1 MEIAKSRNNFIELGK
16 YMVPIWGDIELDK
29 ISKEI
34 SNSRLERIAAD
45 VGLCAFKYLSS
56 AGILWGLY
64 HIANDLYAWK
74 NGADI
79 LKGF

>member
-1 MEIAKSRNNFIELGK
+1 MTLKNNFMELGK
-16 YMVPIWGDIELDK
+16 YMVPIKGDIEFDK

-34 SNSRLERIAAD
+34 SSSRLERIAAD
-45 VGLCAFKYLSS
+45 VGFCAFKYLSS
-56 AGILWGLY
+56 IGILWGMY

>member
-1 MEIAKSRNNFIELGK
+1 METAKLKNNFIELGR
-16 YMVPIWGDIELDK
+16 YMVPITGDIELDK
-29 ISKEI
+29 ISKAI
-34 SNSRLERIAAD
+34 SSSRLERIAAD
-45 VGLCAFKYLSS
+45 VGLCTFKYLAYS
-56 AGILWGLY
+56 GILLGLH